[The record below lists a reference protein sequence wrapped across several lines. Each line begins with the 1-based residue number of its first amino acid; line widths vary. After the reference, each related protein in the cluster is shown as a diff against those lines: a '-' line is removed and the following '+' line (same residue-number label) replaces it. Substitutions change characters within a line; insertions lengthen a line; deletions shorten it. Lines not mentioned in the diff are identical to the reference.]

1 MARILIAGFGY
12 IGTTLGEA
20 LTDAG
25 HQVWGLSRNPAD
37 TSSGIKSIQAD
48 LTVPDSLASLP
59 SALDVIFY
67 TAGAK
72 AFTESAY
79 RDTYVTGIDNLLN
92 ALSAREG
99 GTRRFIFTSSTGV
112 YHQNN
117 GETVDEE
124 SPTHPERFSGQC
136 LLEGERLVAQAPL
149 EGISVRLAGIYGP
162 GRTRLLDA
170 VRAGSARCT
179 EGDTTCLNLI
189 HRDDAVGILL
199 HLMQLESSER
209 LYLAADNQPIKKNA
223 LMHWLAEE
231 VGAPPPPSV
240 PAAGNHEPQRGGHK
254 YCNNARLRASSYT
267 FTYPSYQE
275 GYREL
280 L

>member
-1 MARILIAGFGY
+1 MARVLIAGCGY

-20 LTDAG
+20 LAGAG
-25 HQVWGLSRNPAD
+25 HQVWGLSRNP
-37 TSSGIKSIQAD
+37 TLLPSGIEAIEAD
-48 LTVPDSLASLP
+48 LTVPDSLASVP
-59 SALDVIFY
+59 SALDVVFY

-72 AFTESAY
+72 SFKESAY
-79 RDTYVTGIDNLLN
+79 RDTYVTGIDNLLK
-92 ALSAREG
+92 ALSTREG
-99 GTRRFIFTSSTGV
+99 GAHRFIFTSSTGV
-112 YHQNN
+112 YDQNN

-124 SPTHPERFSGQC
+124 SPTDPKRFSGQC

-149 EGISVRLAGIYGP
+149 EGITVRLAGIYGP

-179 EGDTTCLNLI
+179 EGDSTCLNLI

-199 HLMQLESSER
+199 HLMQLESPEH
-209 LYLAADNQPIKKNA
+209 LYLATDNHPIRKNT
-223 LMHWLAEE
+223 LLRWLAEE
-231 VGAPPPPSV
+231 VGAPPPPSA
-240 PAAGNHEPQRGGHK
+240 PAAGLHEPQRGGHK
-254 YCNNARLRASSYT
+254 YCNNARLHVSGYT